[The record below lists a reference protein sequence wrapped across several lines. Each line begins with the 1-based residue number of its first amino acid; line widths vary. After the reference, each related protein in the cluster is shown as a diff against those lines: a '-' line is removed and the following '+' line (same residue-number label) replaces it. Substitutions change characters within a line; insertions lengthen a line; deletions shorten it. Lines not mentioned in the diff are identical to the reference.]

1 MESTSPTMVPTF
13 ARLSTKSMAARRGPA
28 IPRDRMMVMRKVSIF
43 RLPLIYI
50 SHPTGRM
57 VIMVVGA
64 RAREME
70 TGSWQL
76 FIQ

>member
-13 ARLSTKSMAARRGPA
+13 ARLSTKSIAARSGPA
-28 IPRDRMMVMRKVSIF
+28 IPKERMMVMRKVSSL
-43 RLPLIYI
+43 RLPFTYI

-64 RAREME
+64 RALEME